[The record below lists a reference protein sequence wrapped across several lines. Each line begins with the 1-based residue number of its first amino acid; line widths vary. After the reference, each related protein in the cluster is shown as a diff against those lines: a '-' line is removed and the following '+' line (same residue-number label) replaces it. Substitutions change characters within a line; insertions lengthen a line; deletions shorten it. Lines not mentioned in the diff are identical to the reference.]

1 MFKNNK
7 SKKKK
12 YKLNLFKNNNKLIK
26 KNKELLMLI

>member
-7 SKKKK
+7 SNK
-12 YKLNLFKNNNKLIK
+12 YKKNLFKNNNNKLIK

>member
-7 SKKKK
+7 SNK
-12 YKLNLFKNNNKLIK
+12 YKKNLFKNNNKLIK